1 MARTQGLAGGIHT
14 EKGGEKPM
22 LEKEI
27 EQALCQ
33 AVRDRGGM
41 AIKMTSPGTA
51 GLPDRLILLP
61 NGNMAFVEP
70 SGSFAWSALKSAR
83 YWWWRPCGLPGEP
96 GRRRSPNGIT

>member
-1 MARTQGLAGGIHT
+1 
-14 EKGGEKPM
+14 M

-61 NGNMAFVEP
+61 NGNMAFVEVKAP
-70 SGSFAWSALKSAR
+70 GKHM
-83 YWWWRPCGLPGEP
+83 RPVQFHRKRQLEAFGFTVYCLDRVEKIG
-96 GRRRSPNGIT
+96 GILDEVYPA